1 MSALRVLIADDEAP
15 ARERLRSLLAESGDA
30 QVVGEAAN
38 GEEALRLVDE
48 CDPDIVLL
56 DVRMPGLDGIETAR
70 RIAENP
76 APPAV
81 IFTTAFDEYALK
93 AFDAQAVA
101 YLLKPI
107 RREKLAAAIAQ
118 AGRLTRPQLAQAA
131 AVARFAPQRTHIAV
145 KVRDTTRLIPTAG
158 VRCFIADQKYVT
170 VRHAE
175 GENLIEESLKSLEED
190 LGAGFVRIHRNALVN
205 VAHMAAIERDAEGQY
220 YVRLRDRD
228 ERLAVSRRMA
238 SDLRERFR
246 I

>member
-15 ARERLRSLLAESGDA
+15 ARERLRALLAEIGDA
-30 QVVGEAAN
+30 ELVGEAAD
-38 GEEALRLVDE
+38 GDETLRLVDSR
-48 CDPDIVLL
+48 DPDIVLL

-93 AFDAQAVA
+93 AFDAQAAA

-107 RREKLAAAIAQ
+107 RREKLAAALAA

-145 KVRDTTRLIPTAG
+145 KVRDTTKLVPTAD
-158 VRCFIADQKYVT
+158 VRCFVADQKYVT
-170 VRHAE
+170 VRHA
-175 GENLIEESLKSLEED
+175 GGDDLIEESLKSLEED
-190 LGAGFVRIHRNALVN
+190 LGAQFVRIHRNALVN
-205 VAHMAAIERDAEGQY
+205 VAHMAAIERDADGQY
-220 YVRLRDRD
+220 YVRLRERD

-238 SDLRERFR
+238 SELRERFR

>member
-1 MSALRVLIADDEAP
+1 MSTLRVMIVDDEAP
-15 ARERLRSLLAESGDA
+15 ARERLRALLAEIGDA
-30 QVVGEAAN
+30 QVVGEAAD
-38 GEEALRLVDE
+38 GEEALRRLDD
-48 CDPDIVLL
+48 CDPDLVLL
-56 DVRMPGLDGIETAR
+56 DVRMPGRDGIEAAR

-93 AFDAQAVA
+93 AFDAQAIA

-145 KVRDTTRLIPTAG
+145 KVRDTTRLIPTAEI
-158 VRCFIADQKYVT
+158 RCFVADQKYVT
-170 VRHAE
+170 VRHAG
-175 GENLIEESLKSLEED
+175 GEDLIEESLKSLEED
-190 LGAGFVRIHRNALVN
+190 LGSGFVRIHRSALVN
-205 VAHMAAIERDAEGQY
+205 VAHLAAIERDADGQY

-238 SDLRERFR
+238 SELRERFR

>member
-15 ARERLRSLLAESGDA
+15 ARVRLRALLAEIGDA
-30 QVVGEAAN
+30 ELVGEAAD
-38 GEEALRLVDE
+38 GDETLRLVDSR
-48 CDPDIVLL
+48 DPDIVLL

-70 RIAENP
+70 RITENP

-93 AFDAQAVA
+93 AFDAQAAA

-107 RREKLAAAIAQ
+107 RREKLAAALAA

-145 KVRDTTRLIPTAG
+145 KVRDTTKLVPTAD
-158 VRCFIADQKYVT
+158 VRCFVADQKYVT
-170 VRHAE
+170 VRHA
-175 GENLIEESLKSLEED
+175 GGDDLIEESLKSLEED
-190 LGAGFVRIHRNALVN
+190 LGAQFVRIHRNALVN
-205 VAHMAAIERDAEGQY
+205 VAHMAAIERDADGQY
-220 YVRLRDRD
+220 YVRLRERD

-238 SDLRERFR
+238 SELRERFR

>member
-1 MSALRVLIADDEAP
+1 VSALRVLIADDEAP

>member
-15 ARERLRSLLAESGDA
+15 ARERLRALLAESGDA

-131 AVARFAPQRTHIAV
+131 LAARYIERRTHIAV
-145 KVRDTTRLIPTAG
+145 RHRDGTRLVP
-158 VRCFIADQKYVT
+158 VENVLFFQADQKYTT
-170 VRHAE
+170 VRHEA
-175 GENLIEESLKSLEED
+175 GEELIEDSLKSLEDEFGSA
-190 LGAGFVRIHRNALVN
+190 LVRIHRNTLVN
-205 VAHMAAIERDAEGQY
+205 VARLTAIERDPDGQCF
-220 YVRLRDRD
+220 VRLRGCDA
-228 ERLAVSRRMA
+228 RLAVSRRMA
-238 SDLRERFR
+238 SELRDRFR

>member
-1 MSALRVLIADDEAP
+1 MSTLRVMIVDDEAP
-15 ARERLRSLLAESGDA
+15 ARERLRALLAEIGDA
-30 QVVGEAAN
+30 QVVGEAAD
-38 GEEALRLVDE
+38 GEEALRRLDD
-48 CDPDIVLL
+48 CDPDLVLL
-56 DVRMPGLDGIETAR
+56 DVRMPGLDGIEAAR

-76 APPAV
+76 APP
-81 IFTTAFDEYALK
+81 AFDEYALK
-93 AFDAQAVA
+93 AFDAQAIA

-145 KVRDTTRLIPTAG
+145 KVRDTTRLIPTAEI
-158 VRCFIADQKYVT
+158 RCFVADQKYVT
-170 VRHAE
+170 VRHAG
-175 GENLIEESLKSLEED
+175 GEDLIEESLKSLEED
-190 LGAGFVRIHRNALVN
+190 LGSGFVRIHRSALVN
-205 VAHMAAIERDAEGQY
+205 VAHLAAIERDADGQY

-238 SDLRERFR
+238 SELRERFR

>member
-1 MSALRVLIADDEAP
+1 MSALRILIVDDEAP
-15 ARERLRSLLAESGDA
+15 ARERLRALLAEAGDA
-30 QVVGEAAN
+30 QVVGEAAD
-38 GEEALRLVDE
+38 GEEALRQVDE

-56 DVRMPGLDGIETAR
+56 DVRMPGMDGIEAAR
-70 RIAENP
+70 RIAETP

-81 IFTTAFDEYALK
+81 IFTTAFDEYALR

-107 RREKLAAAIAQ
+107 RREKLAAALAQ

-145 KVRDTTRLIPTAG
+145 RVRETTKLIPTAE
-158 VRCFIADQKYVT
+158 VRCFVADQKYVT
-170 VRHAE
+170 VRHVA
-175 GENLIEESLKSLEED
+175 GEDLIEESLKSLEED
-190 LGAGFVRIHRNALVN
+190 LGAGFVRIHRSVLVN
-205 VAHMAAIERDAEGQY
+205 VAHMAAIERDDAGQY
-220 YVRLRDRD
+220 YVRLRDSD

-238 SDLRERFR
+238 GELRERFR

>member
-15 ARERLRSLLAESGDA
+15 ARERLRALLAEIGDA
-30 QVVGEAAN
+30 ELVGEAAD
-38 GEEALRLVDE
+38 GDETLRLVDSR
-48 CDPDIVLL
+48 DPDIVLL

-93 AFDAQAVA
+93 AFDAQAAA

-107 RREKLAAAIAQ
+107 RREKLAAALAA

-145 KVRDTTRLIPTAG
+145 KVRDTTKLVPTAD
-158 VRCFIADQKYVT
+158 VRCFVADQKYVT
-170 VRHAE
+170 VRHA
-175 GENLIEESLKSLEED
+175 GGDDLIEESLKSLEED
-190 LGAGFVRIHRNALVN
+190 LGSGFVRIHRSALVN
-205 VAHMAAIERDAEGQY
+205 VAHLAAIERDADGQY
-220 YVRLRDRD
+220 YVRLRDHD

-238 SDLRERFR
+238 SELRERFR

>member
-1 MSALRVLIADDEAP
+1 MSTLRVMIVDDEAP
-15 ARERLRSLLAESGDA
+15 ARERLRALLAEIGDA
-30 QVVGEAAN
+30 QVVGEAAD
-38 GEEALRLVDE
+38 GEEALRRLDD
-48 CDPDIVLL
+48 CDPDLVLL
-56 DVRMPGLDGIETAR
+56 DVRMPGLDGIEAAR

-93 AFDAQAVA
+93 AFDAQAIA

-145 KVRDTTRLIPTAG
+145 KVRDTTRLIPTAEI
-158 VRCFIADQKYVT
+158 RCFVADQKYVT
-170 VRHAE
+170 VRHAG
-175 GENLIEESLKSLEED
+175 GEDLIEESLKSLEED
-190 LGAGFVRIHRNALVN
+190 LGSGF
-205 VAHMAAIERDAEGQY
+205 
-220 YVRLRDRD
+220 VRLRDRD

-238 SDLRERFR
+238 SELRERFR